1 MQQYMY
7 VEFSRRVVSFSCI
20 FGVRV
25 WLWSCDLVVH
35 SGVYWYLIYWS
46 DDVDTAVP
54 WYLVWCTRVQF
65 DWVRIYLLDEFC
77 FPSNPHVPVPEA
89 RTTVWGQ
96 PRRPHGTGSVRTGTG
111 SIIPV
116 VVFVAPTP
124 DLGVNVRTKTAVP
137 WYAAVCSRFRCS
149 SHTTAVILLLFKWI
163 VRWRFSWWVTFR
175 FLR

>member
-54 WYLVWCTRVQF
+54 GMVYTCA
-65 DWVRIYLLDEFC
+65 VRLGTNISSWWILFS
-77 FPSNPHVPVPEA
+77 FQSARA
-89 RTTVWGQ
+89 RTRSSYDRLRTAPQTARNGLCTYRHRQYYTSSSFCCTNSWFGSERENKNSSTLVRSSLFTFPLLQ
-96 PRRPHGTGSVRTGTG
+96 P
-111 SIIPV
+111 
-116 VVFVAPTP
+116 
-124 DLGVNVRTKTAVP
+124 
-137 WYAAVCSRFRCS
+137 YYS
-149 SHTTAVILLLFKWI
+149 SNTAVI
-163 VRWRFSWWVTFR
+163 
-175 FLR
+175 